1 MIFLKDVFNPVL
13 KSKSTLWAHPLTKTD
28 TGGSKPTLW
37 PTTFCAQKHHFRK
50 KKLNFPLPADLLPR
64 LCFSSFLRSLSLSH
78 PPQAPTPFSLQN
90 GSLKAF
96 DLWSLKNYASFDIQ
110 LVRPFSQ
117 PSNLAISY
125 CTLSRNSTLSPHPAY
140 WFQSPA
146 PIIKS
151 HGPIFVQFFP
161 SAYHTERYIY
171 IYIYRLV
178 VFRST
183 PLALRASHW
192 KTDNH
197 VFRVTFFSLIFF
209 LLSGLQCAQ
218 FPSFPPLIPHPN
230 WYACIPFDLNFLFA
244 VFGLFTSNSY
254 ACVDTLFRLFGYK

>member
-1 MIFLKDVFNPVL
+1 MVGIGCEEEATEVNEEKRDEVVEEWSEASLLYGPPHFARRNI
-13 KSKSTLWAHPLTKTD
+13 
-28 TGGSKPTLW
+28 
-37 PTTFCAQKHHFRK
+37 TFEK

-64 LCFSSFLRSLSLSH
+64 LYFSSFMRSLSLIPPRHQPPSLSRMDPSRHLTYGASKTMPVSIFNWLGPSH
-78 PPQAPTPFSLQN
+78 NPRISRSHIALSLE
-90 GSLKAF
+90 
-96 DLWSLKNYASFDIQ
+96 IQ
-110 LVRPFSQ
+110 LSLLTRVLVSE
-117 PSNLAISY
+117 PSSNYQIPRTYFRTILPLCI
-125 CTLSRNSTLSPHPAY
+125 
-140 WFQSPA
+140 
-146 PIIKS
+146 S
-151 HGPIFVQFFP
+151 HG
-161 SAYHTERYIY
+161 A

-183 PLALRASHW
+183 PFALRASHW
-192 KTDNH
+192 KIDNH